1 MLVYGPLYME
11 LPEFDDTFLSRRLAN
26 MHNTANTTASIRHR
40 PVIDTAMAKV
50 LCDTQ
55 IASSG
60 V

>member
-1 MLVYGPLYME
+1 ME
-11 LPEFDDTFLSRRLAN
+11 LPEFDETFLSRRRAN
-26 MHNTANTTASIRHR
+26 IHKTANTTANIRIK

>member
-1 MLVYGPLYME
+1 ME

-26 MHNTANTTASIRHR
+26 IHNTANTTASIRHR